1 MILSLCTHLF
11 SLQSIQ
17 FLFPVCVSFSLPWFL
32 SSFVTNYEH
41 SLSLISYKN
50 EGGSLLWFFFWSR
63 FFFFLNKR
71 GLSLK
76 DYTKVTRGVGTFGQG
91 SLIWWNDTITI
102 DFFFWSKLRLTWFY
116 DFLLHMFLGWA
127 SENWN
132 QHHNKYTRKWP
143 SLFIFGPSGPRYSLD
158 GSLIALCSRDVF
170 DQPKGKGTWPIGG
183 LKISTQNK

>member
-63 FFFFLNKR
+63 FFFFFEQKR
-71 GLSLK
+71 PKPERLHQSH
-76 DYTKVTRGVGTFGQG
+76 TG
-91 SLIWWNDTITI
+91 SRNFWSRFFDMMKWYNYDWLFFLVKITI
-102 DFFFWSKLRLTWFY
+102 DLVLWLSSAYVSGLGKWKL
-116 DFLLHMFLGWA
+116 
-127 SENWN
+127 
-132 QHHNKYTRKWP
+132 K
-143 SLFIFGPSGPRYSLD
+143 
-158 GSLIALCSRDVF
+158 
-170 DQPKGKGTWPIGG
+170 
-183 LKISTQNK
+183 STPQ